1 MYQKLEKVLKRI
13 HRARI
18 NKFFFIQFI
27 FFFDILY
34 AQIDQRFDLY
44 DWEIIRQNESIN
56 SISEGYQYIFFAT
69 DANGIL
75 RFNKFSRNFDSNL
88 FLGQGIKS
96 NKIKHVYVD
105 KNTGILWIIGNRG
118 LEFSN
123 TREGNWNTIELNK
136 LSINSLSNIEDLG
149 SSKNFLWIKTS
160 STFVKLDHVSGTFLG
175 VFTYPDEKNIDWGD
189 ISFKNRFISKQL
201 SVSSIV
207 SEFEDYFVEE
217 GWLLGNDSAADNSGI
232 FHDYHSLL
240 ITENGFS
247 WIGLSNGQLLYI
259 DDFSKTISPKTVG
272 IAVSVP
278 LTVSIKDNLWV
289 GGINNN
295 QINGISS
302 IDNSFNE
309 INNFLEIN
317 YSGFF
322 SADFYSSEIIKNEV
336 WFGSDGKIVIY
347 DKRSD
352 FFRTLGY
359 EKGIPSQR
367 IEFIEY
373 LDGKIYIAS
382 KRDLIVLDRKSKKV
396 VNSQISNLIKR
407 NNLSINYLDVIGDKL
422 HLSLNGRVYIFDKEE
437 NINVEKFE
445 FLFKENFRVN
455 GIYGN
460 ENFLFFSSEKGIL
473 SVGDNKFIPSS
484 LYFNNKVNDV
494 LLINSNLYIGTSSGL
509 VIYDLEEEQLNNFYD
524 FSFIRNIFK
533 LEQVDEFLVLLTST
547 GLIKLR
553 LSL

>member
-1 MYQKLEKVLKRI
+1 MDMFQKLEKVLKRI
-13 HRARI
+13 HHTKI
-18 NKFFFIQFI
+18 NKLFFIQFI
-27 FFFDILY
+27 FFFDTLY
-34 AQIDQRFDLY
+34 AQIDQRFNLF

-75 RFNKFSRNFDSNL
+75 RFNKFSRNFESNL

-105 KNTGILWIIGNRG
+105 KNTGMLWIIGNRG

-136 LSINSLSNIEDLG
+136 LSINSLRNIEDLG

-160 STFVKLDHVSGTFLG
+160 SNFIKADHLSGSFLG
-175 VFTYPDEKNIDWGD
+175 VFSYPDEENIDWGD
-189 ISFKNRFISKQL
+189 MSFKNRFISKDFL
-201 SVSSIV
+201 
-207 SEFEDYFVEE
+207 FEDYFVEE
-217 GWLLGNDSAADNSGI
+217 GWLLGSDSAADNNGI
-232 FHDYHSLL
+232 FHDYNSLL
-240 ITENGFS
+240 MTENGFG

-259 DDFSKTISPKTVG
+259 DDFSKTITPKTVG

-278 LTVSIKDNLWV
+278 LTVSIDYDLWL
-289 GGINNN
+289 GGINNT
-295 QINGISS
+295 QVSGISS
-302 IDNSFNE
+302 IDSSFSE

-322 SADFYSSEIIKNEV
+322 NADFYSSEIIKNEV
-336 WFGSDGKIVIY
+336 WFGSDGKVVVFN
-347 DKRSD
+347 KRSD

-359 EKGIPSQR
+359 EKGIPTQT
-367 IEFIEY
+367 IKFIEH
-373 LDGKIYIAS
+373 LDGKVYIAS
-382 KRDLIVLDRKSKKV
+382 KNDLIVLDAKSKKII
-396 VNSQISNLIKR
+396 NSQISDLIKR
-407 NNLSINYLDVIGDKL
+407 NNLSINYLDIINNKL
-422 HLSLNGRVYIFDKEE
+422 YLSIDGRVYVFDKEE
-437 NINVEKFE
+437 NINIEKFK
-445 FLFKENFRVN
+445 FLLNDNFRVN

-460 ENFLFFSSEKGIL
+460 ENSLFFSSEKGIL
-473 SVGDNKFIPSS
+473 SNADNKFIPSS
-484 LYFNNKVNDV
+484 LYFNNKVNDII
-494 LLINSNLYIGTSSGL
+494 LINDNLYIGTSGGL
-509 VIYDLEEEQLNNFYD
+509 AVYDLVEEQLNSFYD
-524 FSFIRNIFK
+524 FSFIRNIFE

>member
-1 MYQKLEKVLKRI
+1 MDMFQKLEKDLRKI
-13 HRARI
+13 HQI
-18 NKFFFIQFI
+18 KIDKYFFAQLIIFIEI
-27 FFFDILY
+27 VA
-34 AQIDQRFDLY
+34 AQVDQRFDLY

-123 TREGNWNTIELNK
+123 TREGNWNTVQLNK
-136 LSINSLSNIEDLG
+136 LSINSLRIIEDLG

-160 STFVKLDHVSGTFLG
+160 STFIKLDHVSGSFLG
-175 VFTYPDEKNIDWGD
+175 VFTYPDEENIDWGD
-189 ISFKNRFISKQL
+189 IGFKNRFIFKDFS
-201 SVSSIV
+201 
-207 SEFEDYFVEE
+207 FEDYFIE
-217 GWLLGNDSAADNSGI
+217 GGWILGNDSAADNNGI
-232 FHDYHSLL
+232 FHNYNSLL
-240 ITENGFS
+240 ITENGFG

-278 LTVSIKDNLWV
+278 LTVSIEDNLWL
-289 GGINNN
+289 GGINNA
-295 QINGISS
+295 QTSGISS
-302 IDNSFNE
+302 ISNGFNE
-309 INNFLEIN
+309 INNFLETN

-322 SADFYSSEIIKNEV
+322 NADFYSSEIINNEV
-336 WFGSDGKIVIY
+336 WFGSDGKVVVY
-347 DKRSD
+347 DKRGD

-359 EKGIPSQR
+359 EKGMPSQR
-367 IEFIEY
+367 IKFIEN
-373 LDGKIYIAS
+373 LDGKVYIAS
-382 KRDLIVLDRKSKKV
+382 KSDLIVLDAKSKKTI
-396 VNSQISNLIKR
+396 NSQISNLIKR
-407 NNLSINYLDVIGDKL
+407 NNLSINYLDVIDNKL
-422 HLSLNGRVYIFDKEE
+422 HLSLDGRVYVFDKEE

-445 FLFKENFRVN
+445 FLFKDNFRVN

-460 ENFLFFSSEKGIL
+460 KNFLFFSSEKGIL
-473 SVGDNKFIPSS
+473 SIEDNKFIPSS
-484 LYFNNKVNDV
+484 SYFNNKVNDI
-494 LLINSNLYIGTSSGL
+494 LLINNSLYIGTSGGL
-509 VIYDLEEEQLNNFYD
+509 AIYDLGEGQLNNFYD

>member
-1 MYQKLEKVLKRI
+1 MDMFQKLEKALKRI
-13 HRARI
+13 HHTRK
-18 NKFFFIQFI
+18 NKLFFIKFI
-27 FFFDILY
+27 LFFDILC

-44 DWEIIRQNESIN
+44 DWEIIRKNESIN

-69 DANGIL
+69 DANGLL

-123 TREGNWNTIELNK
+123 TREGNWNTIQLNN
-136 LSINSLSNIEDLG
+136 LSIDSLRNIEDLG

-160 STFVKLDHVSGTFLG
+160 SNFIKADHVSGSFLG
-175 VFTYPDEKNIDWGD
+175 VFSYPDEENIDWGD
-189 ISFKNRFISKQL
+189 MSFKNRFISKDFL
-201 SVSSIV
+201 
-207 SEFEDYFVEE
+207 FEDYFVEE
-217 GWLLGNDSAADNSGI
+217 GWLLGSDSAADNNGI
-232 FHDYHSLL
+232 FHDYNSLL

-259 DDFSKTISPKTVG
+259 DNFSKTISPKTVG

-278 LTVSIKDNLWV
+278 LTISIENDIWI
-289 GGINNN
+289 GGINNS
-295 QINGISS
+295 QISGISL

-309 INNFLEIN
+309 INNFLETN

-322 SADFYSSEIIKNEV
+322 STDFYSSEIIKNEV
-336 WFGSDGKIVIY
+336 WFGSDGRVVVY

-373 LDGKIYIAS
+373 LDGKVYIAS
-382 KRDLIVLDRKSKKV
+382 KSDLIVLDRKSKKII
-396 VNSQISNLIKR
+396 NSQISNLIKR
-407 NNLSINYLDVIGDKL
+407 NNLSISYLDVIDDKL
-422 HLSLNGRVYIFDKEE
+422 HLSLNGRVYVFDKEE
-437 NINVEKFE
+437 NINVKKFE
-445 FLFKENFRVN
+445 FLFKEDFRVN
-455 GIYGN
+455 GIYGT
-460 ENFLFFSSEKGIL
+460 ENFLFFSSENGIL
-473 SVGDNKFIPSS
+473 NIRDNKFIPSG
-484 LYFNNKVNDV
+484 LYFNNKVNDI
-494 LLINSNLYIGTSSGL
+494 LLINNNLYIGTSGGL
-509 VIYDLEEEQLNNFYD
+509 AIYDMDEEQLNNFYD

-533 LEQVDEFLVLLTST
+533 LEHIDEFLVLLTST

>member
-1 MYQKLEKVLKRI
+1 MDMFQKLEKVLKRI
-13 HRARI
+13 HHTKI
-18 NKFFFIQFI
+18 NKLFFVQFI
-27 FFFDILY
+27 FFFDTLC
-34 AQIDQRFDLY
+34 AQIDQRFDLF

-75 RFNKFSRNFDSNL
+75 RFNKFSRNFESNL

-123 TREGNWNTIELNK
+123 TREGNWNTIQLNK
-136 LSINSLSNIEDLG
+136 LSINSLRNIEDLG

-160 STFVKLDHVSGTFLG
+160 SMFIKLDHVSGSFLG
-175 VFTYPDEKNIDWGD
+175 VFAYPDEENIDWGD
-189 ISFKNRFISKQL
+189 IGFKNRFIFKDFS
-201 SVSSIV
+201 
-207 SEFEDYFVEE
+207 FEDYFIEK
-217 GWLLGNDSAADNSGI
+217 GWLLGNDSAADNNGI
-232 FHDYHSLL
+232 FHDYNSLL
-240 ITENGFS
+240 ITENGIG

-259 DDFSKTISPKTVG
+259 DDFSKTISPTTVG

-278 LTVSIKDNLWV
+278 LTVSIEDNLWL
-289 GGINNN
+289 GGINNT
-295 QINGISS
+295 QTSGISS
-302 IDNSFNE
+302 ISNSFNE
-309 INNFLEIN
+309 INNFLETN

-322 SADFYSSEIIKNEV
+322 NADFYSSEIINNEV
-336 WFGSDGKIVIY
+336 WFGSDGKVVVY

-373 LDGKIYIAS
+373 LDGKVYIAS
-382 KRDLIVLDRKSKKV
+382 KSDLIVLDAKNKKTI
-396 VNSQISNLIKR
+396 NSQISNLIKD
-407 NNLSINYLDVIGDKL
+407 NNLSINYLDVIDDKL
-422 HLSLNGRVYIFDKEE
+422 HLSIDGRVYIFDKEE

-445 FLFKENFRVN
+445 FLFEDNFRVN

-473 SVGDNKFIPSS
+473 SIEDNKFIPSS
-484 LYFNNKVNDV
+484 TYFNNKVNDI
-494 LLINSNLYIGTSSGL
+494 LLINNSLYIGTSGGL
-509 VIYDLEEEQLNNFYD
+509 AIYDLGEEQLNNFYD

-533 LEQVDEFLVLLTST
+533 LEQVDKFLVLLTST

>member
-1 MYQKLEKVLKRI
+1 MDMFQKLEKVLKKI
-13 HRARI
+13 HHTKI
-18 NKFFFIQFI
+18 NKLFFIQFI
-27 FFFDILY
+27 FFFDILC
-34 AQIDQRFDLY
+34 AQIDQRFDLF

-75 RFNKFSRNFDSNL
+75 RFNKFSRNFESNL

-123 TREGNWNTIELNK
+123 TREGNWNTIQLNK
-136 LSINSLSNIEDLG
+136 LSINSLRNIEDLG

-160 STFVKLDHVSGTFLG
+160 SAFIKLDHVSGSFLG
-175 VFTYPDEKNIDWGD
+175 VFTYPDEENIDWGD
-189 ISFKNRFISKQL
+189 IGFKNRFIFKDFS
-201 SVSSIV
+201 
-207 SEFEDYFVEE
+207 FEDYFIEK
-217 GWLLGNDSAADNSGI
+217 GWLLGNDSVADNNGI
-232 FHDYHSLL
+232 FHYYNSLL
-240 ITENGFS
+240 ITENGIG

-259 DDFSKTISPKTVG
+259 DDFSKTISPTTVG

-278 LTVSIKDNLWV
+278 LTVSIEDNLWL
-289 GGINNN
+289 GGINNT
-295 QINGISS
+295 QTSGISS
-302 IDNSFNE
+302 ISNSFNE
-309 INNFLEIN
+309 INNFLETN

-322 SADFYSSEIIKNEV
+322 NADFYSSEIINNEV
-336 WFGSDGKIVIY
+336 WFGSDEKVVVY
-347 DKRSD
+347 DNRSD

-373 LDGKIYIAS
+373 LDDKVYIAS
-382 KRDLIVLDRKSKKV
+382 KNDLIVLDAKSKKTI
-396 VNSQISNLIKR
+396 NSQISNLIKR
-407 NNLSINYLDVIGDKL
+407 NNLSINHLDVIDDKL
-422 HLSLNGRVYIFDKEE
+422 HLSLDGRVYIFDKEE

-445 FLFKENFRVN
+445 FLFKDNFKVN

-473 SVGDNKFIPSS
+473 SIENNKFIPSS
-484 LYFNNKVNDV
+484 SYFNNKVNDI
-494 LLINSNLYIGTSSGL
+494 LLINNSLYIGTSGGL
-509 VIYDLEEEQLNNFYD
+509 AVYDLGEEQLNNFYD

-553 LSL
+553 LSQ

>member
-1 MYQKLEKVLKRI
+1 MDMFQKLEKDLRKI
-13 HRARI
+13 HQI
-18 NKFFFIQFI
+18 KIDKYFFAQLIIFIEI
-27 FFFDILY
+27 VA
-34 AQIDQRFDLY
+34 AQVDQRFDLY

-56 SISEGYQYIFFAT
+56 YISEGYQYIFFAT

-123 TREGNWNTIELNK
+123 TREGNWNTVQLNK
-136 LSINSLSNIEDLG
+136 LSINSLIIIEDLG

-160 STFVKLDHVSGTFLG
+160 STFIKLDHVSGSFLG
-175 VFTYPDEKNIDWGD
+175 VFTYPDEENIDWGD
-189 ISFKNRFISKQL
+189 IGFKNRFIFKDFS
-201 SVSSIV
+201 
-207 SEFEDYFVEE
+207 FEDYFIE
-217 GWLLGNDSAADNSGI
+217 GGWILGNDSAADNNGI
-232 FHDYHSLL
+232 FHNYNSLL
-240 ITENGFS
+240 ITENGFG

-278 LTVSIKDNLWV
+278 LTVSIEDNLWL
-289 GGINNN
+289 GGINNA
-295 QINGISS
+295 QTSGISS
-302 IDNSFNE
+302 ISNGFNE
-309 INNFLEIN
+309 INNFLETN

-322 SADFYSSEIIKNEV
+322 NADFYSSEIINNEV
-336 WFGSDGKIVIY
+336 WFGSDGKVVVY
-347 DKRSD
+347 DKRGD

-359 EKGIPSQR
+359 EKGMPSQR
-367 IEFIEY
+367 IKFIEN
-373 LDGKIYIAS
+373 LDGKVYIAS
-382 KRDLIVLDRKSKKV
+382 KSDLIVLDAKSKKTI
-396 VNSQISNLIKR
+396 NSQISNLIKR
-407 NNLSINYLDVIGDKL
+407 NNLSINYLDVIDNKL
-422 HLSLNGRVYIFDKEE
+422 HLSLDGRVYVFDKEE

-445 FLFKENFRVN
+445 FLFKDNFRVN

-460 ENFLFFSSEKGIL
+460 KNFLFFSSEKGIL
-473 SVGDNKFIPSS
+473 SIEDNKFIPSS
-484 LYFNNKVNDV
+484 SYFNNKVNDI
-494 LLINSNLYIGTSSGL
+494 LLINNSLYIGTSGGL
-509 VIYDLEEEQLNNFYD
+509 AIYDLGEGQLNNFYD

>member
-1 MYQKLEKVLKRI
+1 MDMFQKLEKDLRKI
-13 HRARI
+13 HQI
-18 NKFFFIQFI
+18 KIDKYFFAQLIIFIEI
-27 FFFDILY
+27 VA
-34 AQIDQRFDLY
+34 AQVDQRFDLY

-123 TREGNWNTIELNK
+123 TREGNWNTVQLNK
-136 LSINSLSNIEDLG
+136 LSINSLRIIEDLG

-160 STFVKLDHVSGTFLG
+160 STFIKLDHVSGSFLG
-175 VFTYPDEKNIDWGD
+175 VFTYPDEENIDWGD
-189 ISFKNRFISKQL
+189 IGFKNRFIFKDFS
-201 SVSSIV
+201 
-207 SEFEDYFVEE
+207 FEDYFIE
-217 GWLLGNDSAADNSGI
+217 GGWILGNDSAADNNGI
-232 FHDYHSLL
+232 FHNYNSLL
-240 ITENGFS
+240 ITENGFG

-278 LTVSIKDNLWV
+278 LTVSIEDNLWL
-289 GGINNN
+289 GGINNA
-295 QINGISS
+295 QTSGISS
-302 IDNSFNE
+302 ISNGFNE
-309 INNFLEIN
+309 INNFLETN

-322 SADFYSSEIIKNEV
+322 NADFYSSEIINNEV
-336 WFGSDGKIVIY
+336 WFGSDGKVVVY

-359 EKGIPSQR
+359 EKGMPSQR
-367 IEFIEY
+367 IKFIEN
-373 LDGKIYIAS
+373 LDGKVYIAS
-382 KRDLIVLDRKSKKV
+382 KSDLIVLDAKSKKTI
-396 VNSQISNLIKR
+396 NSQISNLIKR
-407 NNLSINYLDVIGDKL
+407 NNLSINYLDVIDNKL
-422 HLSLNGRVYIFDKEE
+422 HLSLDGRVYVFDKEE

-445 FLFKENFRVN
+445 FLFKDNFRVN

-460 ENFLFFSSEKGIL
+460 KNFLFFSSEKGIL
-473 SVGDNKFIPSS
+473 SIEDNKFIPSS
-484 LYFNNKVNDV
+484 SYFNNKVNDI
-494 LLINSNLYIGTSSGL
+494 LLINNSLYIGTSGGL
-509 VIYDLEEEQLNNFYD
+509 AIYDLGEGQLNNFYD